1 MRESGFRLTLVSTLA
16 LLLLSCGGSSA
27 PNGTASVGS
36 GGGGSGGGS
45 GGGGGGGGGTAT
57 ATDVLT
63 YHNDTL
69 RTGQNLTESV
79 LTPSNVSV
87 SSFGLLRVLPADG
100 LVDAAPLI
108 VSGLS
113 IGGSSHNVVYV
124 ASEHDS
130 VYSYDADSGAAIAHV
145 SLLASGETPSD
156 PVDGCNQVVPEI
168 GITSTPVI
176 DRNAGPNGTLF
187 VVAMSKDSSGNYRQ
201 RLHALDLTTL
211 ADRLPPVAITAT
223 YSGTGPNSASGQLT
237 FNPMQYK
244 ERAALLLSQGVI
256 YTAWASHCDDEP
268 YNGWIIGYNE
278 TTLAQSAVFNLTPNG
293 DAGAIWG
300 TGGLA
305 ADSTGALYG
314 VAGNGTFDTTLGAN
328 GLPGQLDC
336 GNCAFK
342 LTASGGTLTLADYF
356 TPYNTVTLS
365 QTDTDFGSGSAL
377 LLPPQVDS
385 SGTAQALLVA
395 AGKDG
400 NLFVLDRDNLGHFN
414 ANTNAVYQEIAN
426 GAPNGVWSTFAY
438 FNGNVY
444 IGSVGNPLRAYSV
457 SMAQLATTPSSMTSI
472 NFAYPGPAPAI
483 SANGSSNGIVWAVET
498 NYLGIAVLHAYNPAN
513 LAQEYYN
520 STQAANNR
528 DGFGAGNKFMTPV
541 IANGKVFIGTPTGVA
556 VFGEL

>member
-1 MRESGFRLTLVSTLA
+1 MRNSWIRFTLLSALA

-27 PNGTASVGS
+27 PSSSAGVGS
-36 GGGGSGGGS
+36 GGGSGSGGGGGSGGSGS
-45 GGGGGGGGGTAT
+45 

-63 YHNDTL
+63 YHNDTM
-69 RTGQNLTESV
+69 RTGQNLTETV
-79 LTPSNVSV
+79 LTPSNIT
-87 SSFGLLRVLPADG
+87 SSAFGLLRVLPADG

-130 VYSYDADSGAAIAHV
+130 VYSYDADSGAAIAQV
-145 SLLASGETPSD
+145 SLLAGGETPSD
-156 PVDGCNQVVPEI
+156 AVNGCNQVAPEI

-176 DRNAGPNGTLF
+176 DRSAGPNGTLF
-187 VVAMSKDSSGNYRQ
+187 VVAMSKDSSGNYHQ
-201 RLHALDLTTL
+201 RLHALDLATL
-211 ADRLPPVAITAT
+211 VDRISPVTIAAT
-223 YSGTGPNSASGQLT
+223 YPGSGPNSSAGQLT
-237 FNPMQYK
+237 FNPKQYK
-244 ERAALLLSQGVI
+244 ERAALLLSQGVV

-268 YNGWIIGYNE
+268 YNAWIMGYNE
-278 TTLAQSAVFNLTPNG
+278 TTLAQSVVLNLTPNG
-293 DAGAIWG
+293 DEGAIWG

-305 ADSTGALYG
+305 SDSTGAIFG
-314 VAGNGTFDTTLGAN
+314 VAGNGTFDTTLGAS

-336 GNCAFK
+336 GNCVFR
-342 LTASGGTLTLADYF
+342 LTASGNTLTLADYF

-377 LLPPQVDS
+377 LLPTQTDS
-385 SGTAQALLVA
+385 AGAAHALMVA
-395 AGKDG
+395 AGKDAS
-400 NLFVLDRDNLGHFN
+400 LFVLDRSNLGHFN
-414 ANTNAVYQEIAN
+414 PNTNAVYQEISN
-426 GAPNGVWSTFAY
+426 GAPGGVWSTFAY

-444 IGSVGNPLRAYSV
+444 IGSVGNPLRAYSLT
-457 SMAQLATTPSSMTSI
+457 MAQLATTPSSMTSI

-498 NYLGIAVLHAYNPAN
+498 NNLGSAVLHAYNPAN

-520 STQAANNR
+520 STQAPNNR
-528 DGFGAGNKFMTPV
+528 DGFGGGNKFMTPV
-541 IANGKVFIGTPTGVA
+541 IANGKVFVGTPTGVA

>member
-1 MRESGFRLTLVSTLA
+1 MRDPWIRLPLLGTLA

-27 PNGTASVGS
+27 PSGTASAGS
-36 GGGGSGGGS
+36 GDGGSGGSS
-45 GGGGGGGGGTAT
+45 GGSTGT

-69 RTGQNLTESV
+69 RTGQNLTETV
-79 LTPSNVSV
+79 LTPSNVTV

-130 VYSYDADSGAAIAHV
+130 VYSYDADSGAAIAQV

-156 PVDGCNQVVPEI
+156 PVDGCTQVVPEI
-168 GITSTPVI
+168 GVTSTPVI
-176 DRNAGPNGTLF
+176 DRTAGSNGTLF
-187 VVAMSKDSSGNYRQ
+187 VVAMSKDSSGNYHQ

-211 ADRLPPVAITAT
+211 AERLSPVEITAA
-223 YSGTGPNSASGQLT
+223 YSGSGPNSDRGQLT

-268 YNGWIIGYNE
+268 YNGWIMGYNE
-278 TTLAQSAVFNLTPNG
+278 TTLAQSVVFNLTANG
-293 DAGAIWG
+293 DEGAIWG

-305 ADSTGALYG
+305 ADSTGAIYG
-314 VAGNGTFDTTLGAN
+314 VAGNGTFDTTLGVN

-336 GNCAFK
+336 GNCVFK

-377 LLPPQVDS
+377 LLPTQLDG
-385 SGTAQALLVA
+385 SGTARALLVA

-400 NLFVLDRDNLGHFN
+400 NLFVLNRNNLGHFD
-414 ANTNAVYQEIAN
+414 ANTNAVYQEISD
-426 GAPNGVWSTFAY
+426 GAPGGVWSTFAY

-457 SMAQLATTPSSMTSI
+457 SMAQLLTTPSSMSSI

-483 SANGSSNGIVWAVET
+483 SANGSSNGIVWAVEA
-498 NYLGIAVLHAYNPAN
+498 NSLGIAVLHAYNPAN

-520 STQAANNR
+520 STQAANKR

-541 IANGKVFIGTPTGVA
+541 IANGKVFVGTPTGVA